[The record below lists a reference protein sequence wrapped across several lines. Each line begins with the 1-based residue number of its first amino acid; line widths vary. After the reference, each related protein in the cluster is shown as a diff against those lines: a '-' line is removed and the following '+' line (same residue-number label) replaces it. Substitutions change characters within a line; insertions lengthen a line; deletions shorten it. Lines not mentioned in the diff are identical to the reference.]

1 MTKTTTRIAA
11 FAAALMFGA
20 ATIVPMAASAQG
32 TGTTSPSTTPSTTE
46 PSAAAPSTAA
56 PSSNMSTG
64 KSMPAKKMGM
74 HHGMH
79 HGSQNVSAVQDALNK
94 EGANLKVDGKY
105 GPKTRA
111 AIKSYQQAHGL
122 KATGHLDKATRDAL
136 KLS

>member
-11 FAAALMFGA
+11 FAAALAFGA

-46 PSAAAPSTAA
+46 PSAAAPSTTA
-56 PSSNMSTG
+56 PSST
-64 KSMPAKKMGM
+64 SMPAKKMGM

-79 HGSQNVSAVQDALNK
+79 HGSQNVSAAQDALNK
-94 EGANLKVDGKY
+94 EGANLKVDGRY

-122 KATGHLDKATRDAL
+122 KATGHLDKSTRDAL